1 MQTIFEIKHGDMTA
15 AIKSHG
21 NGTYE
26 LVWDEYGL
34 GAPDVEWF
42 AQLEEA
48 LIRLA
53 VLIRCDRVGGGVF
66 TLDTN
71 DFCKAADQFLIS
83 NIKQGSNK

>member
-1 MQTIFEIKHGDMTA
+1 MG
-15 AIKSHG
+15 
-21 NGTYE
+21 YE
-26 LVWDEYGL
+26 T
-34 GAPDVEWF
+34 EWF

-48 LIRLA
+48 ILRLA

-83 NIKQGSNK
+83 NVN

>member
-1 MQTIFEIKHGDMTA
+1 MKIITTVELGDMTA
-15 AIKSHG
+15 EIRHHG

-26 LVWDEYGL
+26 LWWTEL
-34 GAPDVEWF
+34 GMGYETEWF

-48 LIRLA
+48 LLRLA

-83 NIKQGSNK
+83 NVN

>member
-1 MQTIFEIKHGDMTA
+1 MEIITTVELGDMTA
-15 AIKSHG
+15 EIRHHG

-26 LVWDEYGL
+26 LRWTEL
-34 GAPDVEWF
+34 GMGYETEWF

-48 LIRLA
+48 ILRLA

-83 NIKQGSNK
+83 NVN

>member
-1 MQTIFEIKHGDMTA
+1 MRIITEIKHGDMTA
-15 AIKSHG
+15 EIRSHG

-26 LVWDEYGL
+26 LAWDQYGM
-34 GAPDVEWF
+34 GWCDDPEWF

-53 VLIRCDRVGGGVF
+53 IVIRCDRVGGGIF

-71 DFCKAADQFLIS
+71 DFCKAADQFLTS
-83 NIKQGSNK
+83 NIN